1 MSIST
6 HFPNITLTADQ
17 QIAVE
22 KLNTFL
28 ESEDNVFMLKG
39 YAGTGKTTL
48 IKGLVS
54 YLEDQNREFQVMAP
68 TGRAAKILRQK
79 TKHGLTIH
87 KSIYKF
93 DDVDFSKD
101 SSGKLESESYKI
113 IYPIIDLQEENIV
126 LIIDEASMIT
136 SRLSEHPIFIFGTDI
151 LLNDLLTYAK
161 PHNLKTKIIFVGD
174 PAQLPPVGD
183 NKSMAF
189 ERSYFENLGLSVVET
204 ELKEVKRQGDN
215 LILKNASLLRD
226 KIQEVN
232 PRELFFSYDDSS
244 FIRLNIEDIVN
255 RYVDEN
261 PIPEIHSGV
270 IISFSNA
277 QCFHN
282 NKAVRKRYFP
292 YNENITSG
300 DVIQIISNNYRS
312 YPTEVFNGDFAKIMK
327 ASEDTIS
334 QTAPVFVEENGKKI
348 KKEITLVFRKVELLV
363 DHHDAPFECLIIDS
377 LLNSQNRDLTIDEM
391 KALYIN
397 FIIRFDEDQKS
408 RIANGLLA
416 IKRYSKEFKEM
427 MILDPFMNA
436 MRCKYGYAITCHKAQ
451 GGEWEKVFVDYSG
464 RVSLHKD
471 PLRWCYTATT
481 RGIETCFAINAPH
494 FNRFSKF
501 RISEIAQIGV
511 IPKTAFRFENV
522 PLSPFHR
529 ENQHLC
535 KSKKYWD
542 VVEALEETNFEIK
555 NIFSQDY
562 MERYYIANG
571 DQTIVIDGYHNGAGV
586 FEKGFYATSGCDDE
600 TKYKIEELFN
610 RPMKF
615 NYNLNYNPSLTIL
628 EELYSI
634 MQHICG
640 ELEVP
645 ITNVEEFVMHNYVNY
660 YLQTD
665 SVSSYI
671 QFYFNKDQH
680 LTVAMPKTYKCSEDK
695 KLALI
700 LTKLLE
706 NVI

>member
-1 MSIST
+1 MSIFN
-6 HFPNITLTADQ
+6 HFQNISLTSDQ

-22 KLNTFL
+22 LINTFL
-28 ESEDNVFMLKG
+28 ESEYNVFMLKG

-54 YLEDQNREFQVMAP
+54 YLEEQKKIFQVMAP

-79 TKHGLTIH
+79 TKYGLTIH

-101 SSGKLESESYKI
+101 SSGKLENESYKI
-113 IYPIIDLQEENIV
+113 IYPLNNLMIENSV

-189 ERSYFENLGLSVVET
+189 ESSYFDSLGLSVAET
-204 ELKEVKRQGDN
+204 ELREVKRQGDN

-226 KIQEVN
+226 KIQEEN

-244 FIRLNIEDIVN
+244 FVRLNVEDMIN

-261 PIPEIHSGV
+261 PIPEMHSGV

-277 QCFHN
+277 QCLHN
-282 NKAVRKRYFP
+282 NVAVRKRYFP
-292 YNENITSG
+292 YNGNITSG
-300 DVIQIISNNYRS
+300 DVIQIISNNYS
-312 YPTEVFNGDFAKIMK
+312 TYPVEVFNGDFAKILK
-327 ASEDTIS
+327 VSENTIS
-334 QTAPVFVEENGKKI
+334 QTAPVFVEENGKRI
-348 KKEITLVFRKVELLV
+348 RKEITLVFRKVELIV
-363 DHHDAPFECLIIDS
+363 DHFDEPFECMIIDS
-377 LLNSQNRDLTIDEM
+377 LLNSTNRDLTIDEM

-397 FIIRFDEDQKS
+397 FIIRFDEEQKS
-408 RIANGLLA
+408 RIANGLPV
-416 IKRYSKEFKEM
+416 IKRYSEEFKTM

-494 FNRFSKF
+494 FNRFSKSK
-501 RISEIAQIGV
+501 ISDIAQIGV
-511 IPKTAFRFENV
+511 IPKTAFRFDNV
-522 PLSPFHR
+522 PVSPYHR

-535 KSKKYWD
+535 KSKKYWE

-562 MERYYIANG
+562 LERYSISNG
-571 DQTIVIDGYHNGAGV
+571 DETIVVDGHHNGAGV
-586 FEKGFYATSGCDDE
+586 FEKGFNVTSGCDDE
-600 TKYKIEELFN
+600 TKNKLEDVFN

-634 MQHICG
+634 MQHICD

-645 ITNVEEFVMHNYVNY
+645 ITNVEEFVLHKYANY

>member
-1 MSIST
+1 MSIFN
-6 HFPNITLTADQ
+6 HFQNISLTSDQ

-22 KLNTFL
+22 LINTFL
-28 ESEDNVFMLKG
+28 ESEYNVFMLKG

-54 YLEDQNREFQVMAP
+54 YLEEQKKIFQVMAP

-79 TKHGLTIH
+79 TKYGLTIH

-101 SSGKLESESYKI
+101 SSGKLENESYKI
-113 IYPIIDLQEENIV
+113 IYPLNNLMIENSV

-189 ERSYFENLGLSVVET
+189 ESSYFDSLGLSVAET
-204 ELKEVKRQGDN
+204 ELREVKRQGDN

-226 KIQEVN
+226 KIQEEN

-244 FIRLNIEDIVN
+244 FVRLNVEDMIN

-261 PIPEIHSGV
+261 PIPEMHSGV

-277 QCFHN
+277 QCLHN
-282 NKAVRKRYFP
+282 NVAVRKRYFP
-292 YNENITSG
+292 YNGNITSG
-300 DVIQIISNNYRS
+300 DVIQIISNNYS
-312 YPTEVFNGDFAKIMK
+312 TYPVEVFNGDFAKILK
-327 ASEDTIS
+327 VSENTIS
-334 QTAPVFVEENGKKI
+334 QTAPVFVEENGKRI
-348 KKEITLVFRKVELLV
+348 RKEITLVFRKVELIV
-363 DHHDAPFECLIIDS
+363 DHFDEPFECMIIDS
-377 LLNSQNRDLTIDEM
+377 LLNSTNRDLTIDEM

-397 FIIRFDEDQKS
+397 FIIRFDEEQKS
-408 RIANGLLA
+408 RIANGLPV
-416 IKRYSKEFKEM
+416 IKRYSEEFKTM

-501 RISEIAQIGV
+501 KISDIAQIGV
-511 IPKTAFRFENV
+511 IPKTAFRFDNV
-522 PLSPFHR
+522 PVSPYHR

-535 KSKKYWD
+535 KSKKYWE

-562 MERYYIANG
+562 LERYSISNG
-571 DQTIVIDGYHNGAGV
+571 DETIVVDGHHNGAGV
-586 FEKGFYATSGCDDE
+586 FEKGFNVTSGCDDE
-600 TKYKIEELFN
+600 TKNKLEDVFN

-634 MQHICG
+634 MQHICD

-645 ITNVEEFVMHNYVNY
+645 ITNVEEFVLHKYANY

>member
-1 MSIST
+1 MSIFN
-6 HFPNITLTADQ
+6 HFQNISLTSDQ

-22 KLNTFL
+22 LINTFL
-28 ESEDNVFMLKG
+28 ESEYNVFMLKG
-39 YAGTGKTTL
+39 FAGTGKTTL

-54 YLEDQNREFQVMAP
+54 YLEEEKKIFQVMAP

-101 SSGKLESESYKI
+101 SSGKLENESYKI
-113 IYPIIDLQEENIV
+113 IYPINNLQIKNSV

-136 SRLSEHPIFIFGTDI
+136 SRLSEHPIFVFGTDI

-183 NKSMAF
+183 NSSMAF
-189 ERSYFENLGLSVVET
+189 ETSYFENLGLSVVET
-204 ELKEVKRQGDN
+204 ELKEVKRQSDN

-226 KIQEVN
+226 KIQEAN
-232 PRELFFSYDDSS
+232 PRELFFSYDHSS
-244 FIRLNIEDIVN
+244 FVRLNIEDMVN

-261 PIPEIHSGV
+261 PIPEMHSGV

-282 NKAVRKRYFP
+282 NTAIRKRYFP
-292 YNENITSG
+292 YSENITAG
-300 DVIQIISNNYRS
+300 DVIQIISNNYS
-312 YPTEVFNGDFAKIMK
+312 SHPVEVYNGDFAKILK
-327 ASEDTIS
+327 VSEDTIS

-348 KKEITLVFRKVELLV
+348 KKDITLVFRKVELLV
-363 DHHDAPFECLIIDS
+363 DHHDVPFECWIIDS
-377 LLNSQNRDLTIDEM
+377 LLNSQNRDLSIEEM

-397 FIIRFDEDQKS
+397 FIIRFDEAQKS
-408 RIANGLLA
+408 RIADGLTP

-427 MILDPFMNA
+427 MISDPFMNA

-451 GGEWEKVFVDYSG
+451 GGEWNKVFVDYSG

-501 RISEIAQIGV
+501 KISEIAQIGV
-511 IPKTAFRFENV
+511 IPKTAFRFDNV
-522 PLSPFHR
+522 SVSPYHR

-535 KSKKYWD
+535 KSKKYWE

-562 MERYYIANG
+562 LERYSIANG
-571 DQTIVIDGYHNGAGV
+571 DETIVIDGYHNGAGV
-586 FEKGFYATSGCDDE
+586 FEKGFSVTSACDDE
-600 TKYKIEELFN
+600 TKHKIEDVFN

-634 MQHICG
+634 MQHICD

-645 ITNVEEFVMHNYVNY
+645 ITNVEEFVLHNYVNY

-700 LTKLLE
+700 LTKLLD

>member
-1 MSIST
+1 MPIST
-6 HFPNITLTADQ
+6 HFHNLTLTADQ
-17 QIAVE
+17 QVAVE
-22 KLNTFL
+22 KLSTFL

-54 YLEDQNREFQVMAP
+54 YLEEQKRKFQVMAP

-113 IYPIIDLQEENIV
+113 IYPINNLQIENSV

-136 SRLSEHPIFIFGTDI
+136 SRLNEHPIFIFGTDI

-189 ERSYFENLGLSVVET
+189 ETNFFENLGLSVVET
-204 ELKEVKRQGDN
+204 ELKEVKRQSDN

-244 FIRLNIEDIVN
+244 FVRLNIEDMIN

-261 PIPEIHSGV
+261 PIPEMHSGV

-282 NKAVRKRYFP
+282 NTAIRKRYFP
-292 YNENITSG
+292 YNGNITSG
-300 DVIQIISNNYRS
+300 DVIQIISNNYS
-312 YPTEVFNGDFAKIMK
+312 TYPVEVFNGDFAKILK
-327 ASEDTIS
+327 VSEDTIS

-348 KKEITLVFRKVELLV
+348 KKDITLVFRKVELLV
-363 DHHDAPFECLIIDS
+363 DHHDVPFECWIIDS
-377 LLNSQNRDLTIDEM
+377 LLNSQNRDLSIEEM

-397 FIIRFDEDQKS
+397 FIIRFDEAQKS
-408 RIANGLLA
+408 RIADGLTP

-427 MILDPFMNA
+427 MISDPFMNA

-451 GGEWEKVFVDYSG
+451 GGEWNKVFVDYSG

-501 RISEIAQIGV
+501 KISKIAQIGV
-511 IPKTAFRFENV
+511 IPKTAFRFDNV
-522 PLSPFHR
+522 SVSPYHR

-535 KSKKYWD
+535 KSKKYWE

-555 NIFSQDY
+555 NIFSKDY
-562 MERYYIANG
+562 LERYSIANG
-571 DQTIVIDGYHNGAGV
+571 DETIVIDGCHNGAGV
-586 FEKGFYATSGCDDE
+586 FEKGFSVTSACDDE
-600 TKYKIEELFN
+600 TKHKIEDVFN

-665 SVSSYI
+665 SLSAYI

-680 LTVAMPKTYKCSEDK
+680 LTVAMPKTYKCADDN

-706 NVI
+706 YVI